1 MLELAHKT
9 RKTMYS
15 QKKEIVLFG
24 IDKSLLKPFV
34 PEIKI
39 RMNKGKAFEVEKLT
53 SIQDAYQLLKRIY
66 GRNPIQEHF
75 IVLLLSRTNKLT
87 GYYRHTIG
95 TTSATIADI
104 SMIVGLA
111 TKALAHGVIISHN
124 HPSGAKVPSE
134 PDKALTQDISQALK
148 TVKITLLDHI
158 IYTTDGYFSFADS
171 GVLNGINTMN
181 MISVNNLITEY
192 PKINQD
198 NLPDALKQDE
208 FEFIRENIDLYAEDD
223 DIKKYIDTFM
233 AKLNQVEAK
242 KHDKKPEAP
251 ERPDSTEK
259 PLKPKKQVK
268 KEHQPKP
275 IKSKP
280 DFEGEMV
287 ERIEPEIAFIRR
299 YVNMDGKVKSKD
311 QVLAFLRSLQKAITE
326 RIIRKTSNYAEEIRD
341 IQANLVM
348 LANKQGTQFTISID
362 DNKFDR
368 LSKLAKSESVMPCV
382 KFVKLFLS
390 LQGKADVKD
399 KAKKLLTDIENATM
413 KPGEAMKHK
422 IAEVKKSL
430 RDYISGKKDVPE
442 ISESVL
448 NGLQGLAGCEC
459 EAPKENKQQ
468 IKPGKIISSS
478 DLAGVT
484 FNLMGFTGKWLELIG
499 DPSDRF
505 MTMIYGG
512 PGSGKST
519 LALEFA
525 HYLAKDHGKR
535 VLFVAHEEKVGQ
547 TIQEK
552 LIRLKAFHKNLFIV
566 DKLPGDLGGYDF
578 LFIDSVNS
586 HGLSPLDIEKLIN
599 KYPKLSIAYVCQTTK
614 DGNFRG
620 SKEWEHMADVVIH
633 ANIGVAISEK
643 NRFGGHGEV
652 KVW

>member
-1 MLELAHKT
+1 
-9 RKTMYS
+9 MYP

-39 RMNKGKAFEVEKLT
+39 RMNKGKVFDVEKLT
-53 SIQDAYQLLKRIY
+53 STGEAYSLLKRIY

-75 IVLLLSRTNKLT
+75 IVLLLSRTNKLI

-124 HPSGAKVPSE
+124 HPSGVKVPSE
-134 PDKALTQDISQALK
+134 PDKTLTKDISQALK
-148 TVKITLLDHI
+148 TVRITLLDHI

-171 GVLNGINTMN
+171 GVLNGINTMD
-181 MISVNNLITEY
+181 MITVNNLITEY

-198 NLPDALKQDE
+198 SLPDALKQEE

-223 DIKKYIDTFM
+223 DIKKYIDTFV
-233 AKLNQVEAK
+233 AKLNQVE
-242 KHDKKPEAP
+242 DKKLEKKSETP
-251 ERPDSTEK
+251 EK
-259 PLKPKKQVK
+259 PNSTVKKVKPKKQEEK
-268 KEHQPKP
+268 QPKP

-280 DFEGEMV
+280 EFDGEMV
-287 ERIEPEIAFIRR
+287 ERIEPEIAFIRQ

-326 RIIRKTSNYAEEIRD
+326 RIIRKTSKYAEEIRE

-348 LANKQGTQFTISID
+348 LANKHANQFTISID
-362 DNKFDR
+362 DKKFDR

-382 KFVKLFLS
+382 KFVKVFLS
-390 LQGKADVKD
+390 LQGKSGVKD
-399 KAKKLLTDIENATM
+399 KAKKLLADIEKATM
-413 KPGEAMKHK
+413 NPGEAMKHK
-422 IAEVKKSL
+422 ISDVKKSL
-430 RDYISGKKDVPE
+430 CDYLSGKKEVPE
-442 ISESVL
+442 ISESTL

-459 EAPKENKQQ
+459 DSPKEKRQQ

-484 FNLMGFTGKWLELIG
+484 FKLMGFTGKWRELIG

-505 MTMIYGG
+505 TTMIYGG

-552 LIRLKAFHKNLFIV
+552 LTRLKAFHKNLFIV
-566 DKLPGDLGGYDF
+566 DKLPGNMEGYDF

-586 HGLSPLDIEKLIN
+586 HALSPLDIENLIG

-633 ANIGVAISEK
+633 ADNGIAKPQK
-643 NRFGGHGEV
+643 NRFGGRGEV